1 MSKEI
6 SRKNAVNTMSSL
18 EIANLTE
25 KQHSKVMADIKRI
38 LEEVEINHAVFSE
51 VYIAGNGQEQP
62 CFNLPKRECD
72 LIIAGYSAKYRLAII
87 DRWSELENDV
97 LFIAGNQNK
106 KSLQHIDP
114 EEKALDVL
122 VFSIISKSNTGGIN
136 RTLIYRRSNE
146 FSKTEVNRS
155 IKNLINSNEIV
166 VGNHPNTSEVRYF
179 VK

>member
-1 MSKEI
+1 MNKEI
-6 SRKNAVNTMSSL
+6 SSKNAVSTMSSL
-18 EIANLTE
+18 EIAKLTE

-62 CFNLPKRECD
+62 CFNLPRRECD

-87 DRWSELENDV
+87 DRWVELENDV
-97 LFIAGNQNK
+97 LLISNKQTK

-122 VFSIISKSNTGGIN
+122 VLSIIVKSGAYGIN
-136 RTLIYRRSNE
+136 RTLIYRRSIE

-155 IKNLINSNEIV
+155 IKNLINSNEII
-166 VGNHPNTSEVRYF
+166 VGNDPNTSEVRYF
-179 VK
+179 IK